1 MMKHQLHETPK
12 YICDLCKRAY
22 GEQFKFFEHLK
33 THYEVDTAKNNKKVT
48 TVPMAG
54 AVTQS
59 PTTTT
64 NNNVN
69 LLSEYQAAKIL
80 VEASTSSSSNN
91 NAFNNGTTILQQ
103 QQQQQLQHVSSMG
116 SGHHH
121 RLVSN
126 TTTTTNNNNPGGGG
140 VVASSM
146 IRLVQVQH
154 EDLVGAH
161 HKLIDQD
168 GNHIK
173 LAIDGGVGEVN
184 SGRTLSTTIC
194 PSAGGEMILPSEIND
209 DDDDVKF
216 TPASMDTT
224 VAKKVVLKC
233 GKCKR
238 TYRKEKTYQAHINS
252 CQKGDHQHHV
262 NEDLLLDGDSSNS
275 NSNNNKTPKLSTR
288 VSTTN

>member
-54 AVTQS
+54 AVTES
-59 PTTTT
+59 PTPT

-80 VEASTSSSSNN
+80 VEASTSSSNN

-103 QQQQQLQHVSSMG
+103 QQQQLQHVSSMG
-116 SGHHH
+116 TGHHH

-126 TTTTTNNNNPGGGG
+126 TTTTTNNNNPGGG

-173 LAIDGGVGEVN
+173 LDIDGGVGEVN

-209 DDDDVKF
+209 DDDVKF
-216 TPASMDTT
+216 TPASMYSNAAS
-224 VAKKVVLKC
+224 VRERIARRR
-233 GKCKR
+233 R
-238 TYRKEKTYQAHINS
+238 TRHI
-252 CQKGDHQHHV
+252 
-262 NEDLLLDGDSSNS
+262 
-275 NSNNNKTPKLSTR
+275 
-288 VSTTN
+288 